1 MNRLSA
7 TVADG
12 SSPRPAAAGFGDGR
26 PVTGVGSPHGCR
38 PFDPT
43 RSDGLAARSADTPG
57 ARAPRPQ
64 VGRPPPFFQAGGTP
78 ALPGTH
84 R

>member
-26 PVTGVGSPHGCR
+26 TVTGVGNPHGCR

-43 RSDGLAARSADTPG
+43 CCDGLTARSADTLG
-57 ARAPRPQ
+57 ARASRPLGQ
-64 VGRPPPFFQAGGTP
+64 LWACGPLAGGTP